1 MAADDPLGEDLSG
14 APSRLDA
21 DGVETGSHEVIAQLR
36 GLAQQIAVVGCER
49 LGAVEEQTDAHLPE
63 QRDPLAGLLVDRGQV
78 VPVLVELH
86 ERSIGRKIA
95 GVERLGH
102 RLEGPDEEATS
113 VLLYVDAV
121 VGVPQHRQPGG

>member
-1 MAADDPLGEDLSG
+1 
-14 APSRLDA
+14 
-21 DGVETGSHEVIAQLR
+21 
-36 GLAQQIAVVGCER
+36 
-49 LGAVEEQTDAHLPE
+49 
-63 QRDPLAGLLVDRGQV
+63 V

-102 RLEGPDEEATS
+102 RLEGPDEEATR